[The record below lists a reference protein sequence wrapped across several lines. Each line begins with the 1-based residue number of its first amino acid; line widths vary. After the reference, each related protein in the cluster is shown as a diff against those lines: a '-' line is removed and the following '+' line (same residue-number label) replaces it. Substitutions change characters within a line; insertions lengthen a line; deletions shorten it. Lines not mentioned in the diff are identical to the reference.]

1 MMDTK
6 EYRTRQ
12 AEIARKVTQ
21 PVYVAPPKKSHI
33 KRCEECRRVLTGEDI
48 KSYRAEAGPGDPYGY
63 PRICEACAEK
73 PEKTV
78 QVLEEPDK
86 I

>member
-1 MMDTK
+1 MDSK
-6 EYRTRQ
+6 EHRARQ

-48 KSYRAEAGPGDPYGY
+48 KAYRLESKDFGY
-63 PRICEACAEK
+63 PRICESCAEK
-73 PEKTV
+73 PEKAEV
-78 QVLEEPDK
+78 KVLEEPDK